1 MTRSPAHLK
10 TLLCLGLA
18 LLAGAGHAACSR
30 VLDTPVAP
38 TGRAVVVE
46 GDEVSGVYPGLL
58 RAAQA
63 AAGCQFGFRVVPRAR
78 QFYLFF
84 DVQESDAFV
93 PATRKAEREA
103 QAQFVPIV
111 RQVPH
116 MATLRA
122 RPDLPADLDGL
133 RRHPTARLV
142 TVRTYSWGD
151 EYDEFVRSL
160 EAQRRIEVVGDLPTV
175 LTLLKRGRADFTILP
190 ATLIYSVA
198 PRPEDA
204 LVYRPIAGMAPIEV
218 GVYLSRARIPRAERD
233 EIARAVA
240 ETIRQGEL
248 LKQFRQHYPESVLR
262 IDLQSAAGPKSH

>member
-1 MTRSPAHLK
+1 MTRSFVGLK
-10 TLLCLGLA
+10 TLLYAGLT
-18 LLAGAGHAACSR
+18 LMAGASHAACSR

-63 AAGCQFGFRVVPRAR
+63 AAGCQFSFRVVPRAR

-84 DVQESDAFV
+84 DVQEADAFV

-116 MATLRA
+116 IATLRP
-122 RPDLPADLDGL
+122 RPDLPADLEGL

-160 EAQRRIEVVGDLPTV
+160 EAQRRVEVVGDLPTV

-204 LVYRPIAGMAPIEV
+204 LDYRRITGMAPIEV
-218 GVYLSRARIPRAERD
+218 GVYLSRARIPRADRD

-240 ETIRQGEL
+240 EAIRQGEL
-248 LKQFRQHYPESVLR
+248 LKQFRQHYPESVVR
-262 IDLQSAAGPKSH
+262 VDLQSTVGPKAH

>member
-1 MTRSPAHLK
+1 MTRSPAHLN

-18 LLAGAGHAACSR
+18 LLAGASHAACTR
-30 VLDTPVAP
+30 VLDAPVAP

-63 AAGCQFGFRVVPRAR
+63 AAGCQFGFRIVPRAR

-84 DVQESDAFV
+84 DVQEADVFV

-111 RQVPH
+111 RLVPH
-116 MATLRA
+116 MATLHP

-133 RRHPTARLV
+133 LRHPTARLV

-160 EAQRRIEVVGDLPTV
+160 EAQRRVEVVGDLPTV

-262 IDLQSAAGPKSH
+262 IDLQSAAGPKAH